1 MSTRVLKWGPAG
13 VLFAITL
20 AFSLIYYYR
29 APFHDHWDIVS
40 YFARLRDGTL
50 SFSDLFGL
58 HGNHWHASGYLVQLG
73 LGEVTGMGHWAE
85 SLTSVL
91 VAGLGFL
98 ALARILDRSLQQ
110 FGAERMMIWVFAA
123 AAFFLFSLDQAANWL
138 WGWQVAVFINV
149 SGALWMIERL
159 SCGPTS
165 LRNTGLAILAAAAS
179 VYAFGTGWALIPI
192 GFALLLVQ
200 GALNS
205 RQGIASLVVWIAF
218 TGLLLWHF
226 SLALTDSSAAYTVNS
241 TPDFTDPNALLGMMH
256 YAINFVASP
265 VIRFAR
271 DSSVPA
277 FLIGAGLLAW
287 SAWTLRAIARDKL
300 LHSAAPLL
308 ALAAYSMGAG
318 LLTAIGRWEGFGVKH
333 AFVSRYISFGTLF
346 WIAVFAL
353 ALIAIARSQTGAR
366 KVALAAIG
374 LLFVLKIG
382 NIPSVVQKTVG
393 LSNEIKTAAAGLAE
407 DYPDAAPATYSVL
420 HQPGQEV
427 NTRLEVLHTH
437 RVSLFADVPASDP
450 PAVDV
455 PEAAE

>member
-40 YFARLRDGTL
+40 YFARLQDGTL

-73 LGEVTGMGHWAE
+73 LGEVTSMGHWAE

-91 VAGLGFL
+91 IAGLGFL
-98 ALARILDRSLQQ
+98 ALARMLARSLRQ
-110 FGAERMMIWVFAA
+110 FEAEQMSAWVFAA

-149 SGALWMIERL
+149 SGALWAIERL
-159 SCGPTS
+159 TCGPPRV
-165 LRNTGLAILAAAAS
+165 RNTGLAIIAASAS
-179 VYAFGTGWALIPI
+179 VYAFGTGWALVPI
-192 GFALLLVQ
+192 GFALLLLQ
-200 GALNS
+200 GALKS
-205 RQGIASLVVWIAF
+205 RQGIASLVLWSAF

-226 SLALTDSSAAYTVNS
+226 SLALTDSSAAYTVDS
-241 TPDFTDPNALLGMMH
+241 TPDFTDPNALLGMLH

-271 DSSVPA
+271 DSSIPA

-287 SAWTLRAIARDKL
+287 SLWTLRTVAKDKL
-300 LHSAAPLL
+300 LEGAAPLL
-308 ALAAYSMGAG
+308 ALAAYAMGAG

-353 ALIAIARSQTGAR
+353 ALIAIARSQTGTR
-366 KVALAAIG
+366 KGALGAIG

-393 LSNEIKTAAAGLAE
+393 LSQEIKSAAAVLAE
-407 DYPDAAPATYSVL
+407 DYPDAAPEAYSVL

-427 NTRLEVLHTH
+427 DSRLEVLHSH
-437 RVSLFADVPASDP
+437 RVSLFADVPIADAP
-450 PAVDV
+450 IADTP
-455 PEAAE
+455 AAEE

>member
-1 MSTRVLKWGPAG
+1 MSTRVLKWGPAAA
-13 VLFAITL
+13 LFAVTL
-20 AFSLIYYYR
+20 VFSLAYYYR

-40 YFARLRDGTL
+40 YFDRLRDGTL

-73 LGEVTGMGHWAE
+73 LGEITAMGHWAE

-98 ALARILDRSLQQ
+98 ALARILDRSLEQ
-110 FGAERMMIWVFAA
+110 FGAQRMMVWVFAA

-149 SGALWMIERL
+149 TGALWTIERL
-159 SCGPTS
+159 TCGPPT
-165 LRNTGLAILAAAAS
+165 LRNTSLAVLAAAAS
-179 VYAFGTGWALIPI
+179 IYAFGTGWALIPI
-192 GFALLLVQ
+192 GFGLLLVQ
-200 GALNS
+200 GALQT
-205 RQGIASLVVWIAF
+205 RQGIASLALWSVF
-218 TGLLLWHF
+218 TALLLWHF
-226 SLALTDSSAAYTVNS
+226 SLALTDSSAAYTVDS
-241 TPDFTDPNALLGMMH
+241 TPDFTDPGAVLGMLH

-277 FLIGAGLLAW
+277 FFIGAGLIAW
-287 SAWTLRAIARDKL
+287 SLWTLRGVARDNL
-300 LHSAAPLL
+300 LKNVSPFL

-353 ALIAIARSQTGAR
+353 ALIAIARSQGASR
-366 KVALAAIG
+366 KIALGAIG

-393 LSNEIKTAAAGLAE
+393 LSNEIKAAAVVLAE
-407 DYPDAAPATYSVL
+407 DYPDAEPEDYSVL
-420 HQPGQEV
+420 HQPLQEV
-427 NTRLEVLHTH
+427 DSRLDVLYEH
-437 RVSLFADVPASDP
+437 RVSLFADVPED
-450 PAVDV
+450 
-455 PEAAE
+455 EE